1 MKKGKKSK
9 TVWKSI
15 PIPEGL
21 IEKIEEI
28 IEQEKIY
35 SSPAEYIREAIR
47 MKIREDRE
55 IYNTQKKDKKEEEE
69 E

>member
-1 MKKGKKSK
+1 MIDISMKKGKKSK

-28 IEQEKIY
+28 IEEERIY

-47 MKIREDRE
+47 IKIKED
-55 IYNTQKKDKKEEEE
+55 KKDKKKEEEE
-69 E
+69 

>member
-15 PIPEGL
+15 PVPAGL

-28 IEQEKIY
+28 IEEERTY

-47 MKIREDRE
+47 MKIKEDKREH
-55 IYNTQKKDKKEEEE
+55 NTQNKNKEEEE
-69 E
+69 